1 MQQRLEFKSPESNKF
16 WQIEQQGDQTTVR
29 YGKIGSDG
37 QTRTKKHA
45 SPEIAAAEAAKLVR
59 AKTAKGYAAVDAF
72 QVAAAP
78 SVALPSDAPV
88 PKGAVSLYDVR
99 LPDVP
104 VGGDRIPARRL
115 KEAARSLVFA
125 RKALQEFEKEV
136 LDAPVIEPVGERKAD
151 EDPKAHSKR
160 MVLAMFSKFDKIS
173 PESRDA
179 VPALVKRFE
188 ALFEGPRAALLKEP
202 FSSDLPRAAIEGL
215 ADEVHAIGRE
225 LMALKLPVR
234 MHNPGRT
241 LEQFVGPKLDVPKLD
256 PAGFEALSVSDRL
269 NAFIYPHRWD
279 CEVDE
284 VEGGRAAAEKLV
296 GKAAVERIF
305 EALWEAAEDSNAD
318 NEELS
323 GDPWISIEVL
333 RHGKDELAYQI
344 SGHLEVEPY
353 GGDFTYDLFTNK
365 KGQAFDESFR

>member
-1 MQQRLEFKSPESNKF
+1 MQQRLEFKSPGSNKF

-45 SPEIAAAEAAKLVR
+45 SPEVAAAEAAKLIR

-72 QVAAAP
+72 QIAAAP
-78 SVALPSDAPV
+78 SVALPSDAPA

-99 LPDVP
+99 RADVP
-104 VGGDRIPARRL
+104 VGADRVPARRL
-115 KEAARSLVFA
+115 KEAARTLVFC
-125 RKALQEFEKEV
+125 RGALQKFEKAV
-136 LDAPVIEPVGERKAD
+136 LETPVIEPVGERKPE

-160 MVLAMFSKFDKIS
+160 MVLAMFSKFDKVS
-173 PESRDA
+173 PETREA

-188 ALFEGPRAALLKEP
+188 DLFEGPRAALLQEP
-202 FSSDLPRAAIEGL
+202 FAADLPREAVVSL
-215 ADEVHAIGRE
+215 ADEVRAIGKA
-225 LMALKLPVR
+225 MAALDLPVG
-234 MHNPGRT
+234 MHNPASNLQR
-241 LEQFVGPKLDVPKLD
+241 FVGPKLDVPKLN
-256 PAGFEALSVSDRL
+256 PAGFEALSVSDRI
-269 NAFIYPHRWD
+269 NAFTHPQRWD

-284 VEGGRAAAEKLV
+284 VEGGQAAAEKLV
-296 GKAAVERIF
+296 GKAGVERIF

-323 GDPWISIEVL
+323 GEPWISIEVL
-333 RHGKDELAYQI
+333 RHGKDELAYQV

-353 GGDFTYDLFTNK
+353 GGDFTYDLFADK